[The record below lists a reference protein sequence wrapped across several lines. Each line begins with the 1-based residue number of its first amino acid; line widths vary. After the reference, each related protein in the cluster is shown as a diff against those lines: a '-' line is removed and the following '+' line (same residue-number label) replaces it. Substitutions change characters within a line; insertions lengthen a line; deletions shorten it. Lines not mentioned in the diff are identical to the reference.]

1 MGGGRRLTRLG
12 AFTRVFLS
20 THVGMSTA
28 LNHSTLIT
36 RKGLRW
42 GGYPAV
48 SGVLEPEIRDR
59 RNSWA
64 APKVYCSLL
73 RQHPRSQRAFRA
85 FQEDHVEGGL
95 QHRNSEKAAPLTSG
109 NAVSKP
115 ARVSVTHELACKS
128 LASHED
134 LLSEMGQASNP
145 PLERH

>member
-1 MGGGRRLTRLG
+1 M
-12 AFTRVFLS
+12 
-20 THVGMSTA
+20 
-28 LNHSTLIT
+28 
-36 RKGLRW
+36 

-48 SGVLEPEIRDR
+48 SVEFLNPKYGIEGILGRPQRCT
-59 RNSWA
+59 A
-64 APKVYCSLL
+64 ASDGNNQKAKE
-73 RQHPRSQRAFRA
+73 AFRA

-134 LLSEMGQASNP
+134 LLSLGQVSNP